1 MNTTRGSSFTPD
13 PASLNIVSVVIFL
26 AVALGGLALTMT
38 QQSPAWVVGGVIIGW
53 IAALSPRVAK
63 QWERGVML
71 RLGRYTGLRGPGL
84 FWIIPFVDSITR
96 MLAEADAAGLTLDDV
111 LGALAAHKKG
121 ELR

>member
-1 MNTTRGSSFTPD
+1 MNTTRGSNFTPD

-96 MLAEADAAGLTLDDV
+96 VIDEARESSTSA
-111 LGALAAHKKG
+111 
-121 ELR
+121 